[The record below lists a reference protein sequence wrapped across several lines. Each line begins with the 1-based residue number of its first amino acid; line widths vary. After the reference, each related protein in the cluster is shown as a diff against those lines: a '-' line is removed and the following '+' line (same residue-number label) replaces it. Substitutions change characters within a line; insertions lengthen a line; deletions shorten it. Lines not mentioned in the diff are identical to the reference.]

1 MKLNK
6 NKVLFV
12 AVLLLWI
19 HTTSQ
24 PIAFSY
30 NTFSEVTEKIDD
42 IVVDDTNEFLE
53 DIGFSESSN
62 RYHIVNKY
70 GYLGKYQFSYRTL
83 KGLGYDISKKEFL
96 SNPQIQDEAM
106 VKLLKHNKRILENY
120 ISEWDGKIVNGVE
133 ITESGILA
141 AAHLAGATGV
151 KRFLNKGINKK
162 DAFGTSVSDYMTR
175 FSGYQLNL

>member
-1 MKLNK
+1 MRNNK
-6 NKVLFV
+6 HKMLFV
-12 AVLLLWI
+12 VVLLLWI

-24 PIAFSY
+24 PTAFSY
-30 NTFSEVTEKIDD
+30 ESIGEVTEY
-42 IVVDDTNEFLE
+42 VVDNVVDETNQFLE

-62 RYHIVNKY
+62 KYHIVNKY
-70 GYLGKYQFSYRTL
+70 GYLGKYQFSHRTL
-83 KGLGYDISKKEFL
+83 RGLGYDISKKDFL
-96 SNPQIQDEAM
+96 SNPTIQDEAM
-106 VKLLKHNKRILENY
+106 IKLLQHNKKILKNH
-120 ISEWDGKIVNGVE
+120 ISKWEGKTINGVE

-151 KRFLNKGINKK
+151 KRFLNNGINKK